1 MYRAILCDTYYT
13 YVVHMCRVFLSPQLR
28 HMFSPPWKLIEVVT
42 KRGIRLEVGEFRY
55 GFRWLRRGV
64 RVDPQM
70 CFSKE

>member
-1 MYRAILCDTYYT
+1 MYRAILCYTYYT
-13 YVVHMCRVFLSPQLR
+13 YVVHMCRDFLNPQLR